1 MLTARGHIFKE
12 HFKNNIPPHLHQ
24 YFNYI
29 YTEIGTPPNLE
40 IAQDLSDTLKIKII
54 IKHYP
59 NEPII
64 QKLDYNIPI
73 QSLDQARLQFVIKNL
88 IYNALKHRKQ
98 PTDNISITTYQTALL
113 L

>member
-54 IKHYP
+54 IKGSDLSWSSDR
-59 NEPII
+59 
-64 QKLDYNIPI
+64 KMIP
-73 QSLDQARLQFVIKNL
+73 Q
-88 IYNALKHRKQ
+88 
-98 PTDNISITTYQTALL
+98 
-113 L
+113 